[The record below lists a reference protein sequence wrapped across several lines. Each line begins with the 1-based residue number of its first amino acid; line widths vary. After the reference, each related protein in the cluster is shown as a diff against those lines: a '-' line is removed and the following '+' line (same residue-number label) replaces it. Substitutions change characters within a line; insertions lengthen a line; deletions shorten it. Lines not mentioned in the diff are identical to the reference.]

1 MSRSNQ
7 KGVAIVEFAL
17 ILPMLL
23 VMSFMTTEIGRALYQ
38 YNSITKSVRDAA
50 RYLSTQTP
58 GTHQA
63 EAQNLIVYGNI
74 AGTGDPVAP
83 GLSTTNVS
91 PPVWEAQGTGPV
103 INTVTVRVTG
113 YSFRSIFSSA
123 FGHTFGTIPYSDITA
138 TMRSYL

>member
-1 MSRSNQ
+1 MRRSTQ
-7 KGVAIVEFAL
+7 QGVAIVEFAL

-23 VMSFMTTEIGRALYQ
+23 VMSFMTTEFGRALYQ
-38 YNSITKSVRDAA
+38 YNSVMKSVRDAA
-50 RYLSTQTP
+50 RYLSIQTP

-63 EAQNLIVYGNI
+63 EAGNLVVYGNI
-74 AGTGDPVAP
+74 AGTGNPVAP
-83 GLSTTNVS
+83 GLSTTNVA
-91 PPVWEAQGTGPV
+91 PPVWQAQGSGPV

-113 YSFRSIFSSA
+113 YSFQSIFSTA